1 MAHSDASSV
10 PKKLKATST
19 PSFRHSRKARRIT
32 TPLFP
37 ERLKEMFEETVDEV
51 RMNTLIEIGGI
62 SLEEAREVISA
73 AVAKSVRAKK
83 VRMNA
88 PSAGRPPGSP
98 SINTSKNLLPDYE
111 ERDTERKRKILAA
124 IRKLYGGRDYIEVE
138 TRKAVA
144 QAIGITSKTLRNWMM
159 QGGWLWDD
167 LIAEGARGK

>member
-1 MAHSDASSV
+1 
-10 PKKLKATST
+10 
-19 PSFRHSRKARRIT
+19 
-32 TPLFP
+32 
-37 ERLKEMFEETVDEV
+37 MFEETVDEV

-98 SINTSKNLLPDYE
+98 SINTSKNLLPDYG